1 MLNKEKIT
9 EDLKQA
15 MLSRDE
21 LKTSVLRMLKAEIMK
36 VETDGSGREINE
48 ELIIDLV
55 KRLVKQRKDSSEQF
69 KNGGRVELAAKEE
82 AEIKILETYMPAQ
95 MNEDE
100 VRIVVKETM
109 VEMGVSDKSG
119 MGKIMGSLMGKLKGK
134 ADGTLVK
141 QVLESELK

>member
-55 KRLVKQRKDSSEQF
+55 KRLVKQRKS
-69 KNGGRVELAAKEE
+69 N
-82 AEIKILETYMPAQ
+82 
-95 MNEDE
+95 
-100 VRIVVKETM
+100 
-109 VEMGVSDKSG
+109 
-119 MGKIMGSLMGKLKGK
+119 SLKWRTRGACRERRG
-134 ADGTLVK
+134 
-141 QVLESELK
+141 

>member
-1 MLNKEKIT
+1 MLNKDKIV

-48 ELIIDLV
+48 ALIVELAM
-55 KRLVKQRKDSSEQF
+55 RLVKQRKDSAEQF
-69 KNGGRVELAAKEE
+69 RNGARPELAEKEE

-95 MNEDE
+95 MNEEE
-100 VRIVVKETM
+100 VRKVVKETM
-109 VEMGVSDKSG
+109 AEMGVSDKSG

>member
-48 ELIIDLV
+48 ELIVELT
-55 KRLVKQRKDSSEQF
+55 KRLVKQRKDSAEQF
-69 KNGGRVELAAKEE
+69 KNGGRQELAEREE
-82 AEIKILETYMPAQ
+82 AEIKILEAYMPAQ
-95 MNEDE
+95 MSEEE
-100 VRIVVKETM
+100 VRKVVKETM
-109 VEMGVSDKSG
+109 AEMGVSDKSG
-119 MGKIMGSLMGKLKGK
+119 MGKVMGSLMGKLKGK
-134 ADGTLVK
+134 ADGGLVK

>member
-48 ELIIDLV
+48 ELIIDLA
-55 KRLVKQRKDSSEQF
+55 KRLVKQRKDSAEQF
-69 KNGGRVELAAKEE
+69 KNGGRAELAEKEE

>member
-1 MLNKEKIT
+1 
-9 EDLKQA
+9 
-15 MLSRDE
+15 
-21 LKTSVLRMLKAEIMK
+21 
-36 VETDGSGREINE
+36 
-48 ELIIDLV
+48 
-55 KRLVKQRKDSSEQF
+55 
-69 KNGGRVELAAKEE
+69 VELAAKEE

-95 MNEDE
+95 MNEEE
-100 VRIVVKETM
+100 VRKVVKETM